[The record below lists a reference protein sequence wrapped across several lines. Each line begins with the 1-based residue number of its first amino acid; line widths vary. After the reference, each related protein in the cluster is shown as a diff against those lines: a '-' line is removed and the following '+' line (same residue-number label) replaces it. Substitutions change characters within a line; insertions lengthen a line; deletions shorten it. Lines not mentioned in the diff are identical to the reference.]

1 MWEDAKNINEKFV
14 WTGETKTPR
23 NPRCRFERNLRQ
35 FKQTKVTRLRFLLIN
50 TNYQFWKS
58 LKVHFSSL
66 AEVEGTWL
74 WWLFCCWWWFWLRSK
89 GVAEFV
95 DMCKQILGRRRSK
108 QEIPRT
114 RWSRHKIFIA
124 TNTNICPHTDYIF
137 VIQTRICCR
146 IKYMFQFDWKTELK
160 GVQHWFNHMRG

>member
-14 WTGETKTPR
+14 WTGETKTPK
-23 NPRCRFERNLRQ
+23 NPCSRFERNLRQ
-35 FKQTKVTRLRFLLIN
+35 FKFQTKETGLRFLFIN
-50 TNYQFWKS
+50 TNGQFWKS
-58 LKVHFSSL
+58 LKVDL
-66 AEVEGTWL
+66 LPVKLMMIMAEVKGNWL
-74 WWLFCCWWWFWLRSK
+74 WWLFCCWWWFWLRWK

-124 TNTNICPHTDYIF
+124 TNTNICPRADYIF
-137 VIQTRICCR
+137 VTQT
-146 IKYMFQFDWKTELK
+146 FVAE
-160 GVQHWFNHMRG
+160 